1 MPVSEGAP
9 ERLVRQH
16 GRGSR
21 PDNAHRPTG
30 LYLPTEVAASGF
42 ELRVAQG
49 KLDGAEV
56 LGSSIDQRRLGAADG
71 MGSVSGRIKTNF
83 LDPGIHNSS
92 ILSGARMR
100 GRMNAA
106 WEEKRVR

>member
-9 ERLVRQH
+9 QRLVRQH

-21 PDNAHRPTG
+21 PDNADRPVG
-30 LYLPTEVAASGF
+30 FYLDTEVADRAF

-49 KLDGAEV
+49 KLDGAQV

-92 ILSGARMR
+92 ILSGARM
-100 GRMNAA
+100 NAV
-106 WEEKRVR
+106 WEEEVVRRKT

>member
-1 MPVSEGAP
+1 
-9 ERLVRQH
+9 VRQH

-21 PDNAHRPTG
+21 PDNADRPVG
-30 LYLPTEVAASGF
+30 FYLDTEVADRAF

-49 KLDGAEV
+49 KLDRAQV

-92 ILSGARMR
+92 ILSGARM
-100 GRMNAA
+100 NAA
-106 WEEKRVR
+106 WEEEVVRRKT